1 MEISLLM
8 LLLSLVFPE
17 AMPYLMAI
25 ALVLE
30 FWKRYRKNQQ
40 KNKIDGLSLELLFSL
55 SSKKDLTEKAVAS
68 EMRRL
73 GLKSYAEIFDRKSKL
88 VLPRVG
94 WKSEI
99 ASSAI
104 ESYLET
110 GNHSILLNAISLISR
125 QEEYSLEANSLVT
138 SQKYTLMASL
148 AVASAVLG
156 IVSQMT
162 RDSYLWYVLIQ
173 SVVSGIWLG
182 FFEGKF
188 YESLSF
194 SVPASVLAYLLSV
207 RFV

>member
-1 MEISLLM
+1 M

-17 AMPYLMAI
+17 AMPYLMAV
-25 ALVLE
+25 ALVFE
-30 FWKRYRKNQQ
+30 FLKRYQ
-40 KNKIDGLSLELLFSL
+40 KNLEKKKIDGLSLELLFSL
-55 SSKKDLTEKAVAS
+55 SSKKDLTEKAVAF
-68 EMRRL
+68 EMRKL
-73 GLKSYAEIFDRKSKL
+73 GLKSYSEIFDRKSKL
-88 VLPRVG
+88 ILPRVG
-94 WKSEI
+94 WKSKI

-104 ESYLET
+104 MSYLET

-125 QEEYSLEANSLVT
+125 QEEYSLEANSLIA

-162 RDSYLWYVLIQ
+162 EESYLWYVLMQ
-173 SVVSGIWLG
+173 SVISGIWLG
-182 FFEGKF
+182 FFETESRGVGSF
-188 YESLSF
+188 YESLAF